1 MKHSH
6 WLCGVFG
13 LLTVCLVA
21 LGAGAWALIPAAG
34 CAATCVLMVWDMVRG
49 GYRHAGYP

>member
-1 MKHSH
+1 MKRFH

-13 LLTVCLVA
+13 LLTVLLVI

-34 CAATCVLMVWDMVRG
+34 CAATCVPMVWGMVRDSHH
-49 GYRHAGYP
+49 HAGHA